1 MIFNSLVIAVSAV
14 LAVYWLYGVARIMRE
29 EGRRDV
35 R

>member
-1 MIFNSLVIAVSAV
+1 MTFNTLVIAVSAV
-14 LAVYWLYGVARIMRE
+14 LAVYWLYRVARIMRE